1 MRLILFDIDGTLL
14 DCGRQVRP
22 LLAGA
27 LAAVYGTAGDIDA
40 YDFAGKPDPRIVLDL
55 MTGAGIERATVLAG
69 LPEVQRHYLVAL
81 ERGLAVERMRLLPGV
96 REVLDRLHRQ
106 SAVTLG
112 LVTGNWE
119 AGARI
124 KLGRLGLNDYFPF
137 GAFGDDGADRSL
149 LPPIACARASAHT
162 GREFAAHEIL
172 IVGDSLL
179 DVECARHNGLRS
191 LAVATGRT
199 AAVALAAAGA
209 DWVIADL
216 LEAHRCA
223 PVFGG

>member
-27 LAAVYGTAGDIDA
+27 LVEVFGTAGAIDT

-55 MTGAGIERATVLAG
+55 MTGAGVARQTVLAG
-69 LPEVQRHYLVAL
+69 LPRLRARYLVAL
-81 ERGLAVERMRLLPGV
+81 EAGLGVERMRLLPGV
-96 REVLDRLHRQ
+96 REVLDRLVARPE
-106 SAVTLG
+106 VTLG

-124 KLGRLGLNDYFPF
+124 KLGRLGLNDYFAF
-137 GAFGDDGADRSL
+137 GAFGDDASDRSL
-149 LPPIACARASAHT
+149 LPPIACARATAHT
-162 GREFAAHEIL
+162 GREFLPREVL

-191 LAVATGRT
+191 LAVATGHT
-199 AAVALAAAGA
+199 GADALAAAGA

-216 LEAHRCA
+216 FDAHRCA
-223 PVFGG
+223 PVFSV

>member
-1 MRLILFDIDGTLL
+1 MKLILFDIDGTLL

-27 LAAVYGTAGDIDA
+27 LEAVYGTAGDIDG

-55 MTGAGIERATVLAG
+55 MTGAGLDSTRVVER
-69 LPEVQRHYLVAL
+69 LPRLQALYVAEL
-81 ERGLAVERMRLLPGV
+81 ERGLRVERMRLLPGV

-124 KLGRLGLNDYFPF
+124 KLGRLGLNDYFAF
-137 GAFGDDGADRSL
+137 GAFGDDGTDRSM
-149 LPPIACARASAHT
+149 LPPVARARASAHA
-162 GREFAAHEIL
+162 GREFAADEIL

-179 DVECARHNGLRS
+179 DVECARRNGLRS

-199 AAVALAAAGA
+199 AAAALAAAGA

-216 LEAHRCA
+216 FEAHRCA
-223 PVFGG
+223 PVFCT

>member
-27 LAAVYGTAGDIDA
+27 LEQVYGTAGDIDA

-55 MTGAGIERATVLAG
+55 MTGAGIERGAILEQ
-69 LPEVQRHYLVAL
+69 LPRLQALYLEAL
-81 ERGLAVERMRLLPGV
+81 ELGLRVERMRLLPGV
-96 REVLDRLHRQ
+96 REVLDRLARQ
-106 SAVTLG
+106 SSVTLG

-124 KLGRLGLNDYFPF
+124 KLGRLGLNDYFAF
-137 GAFGDDGADRSL
+137 GAFGDDGSERSL
-149 LPPIACARASAHT
+149 LPPIAQARATAHT
-162 GREFAAHEIL
+162 GSEFTAEEIL

-191 LAVATGRT
+191 LAVATGHT
-199 AAVALAAAGA
+199 AAGA
-209 DWVIADL
+209 W
-216 LEAHRCA
+216 RRRA
-223 PVFGG
+223 PTG